1 MNWNLSQKK
10 ENGNV
15 INNINFTKNIANINK
30 LSHININAES
40 AHGSKRK
47 KKSRVSE
54 LAEKKE
60 KLDKE
65 KEELEKE
72 YLSLIAKLLVMTQVH
87 CEIKTDMYNE
97 FDKLGL
103 QTHVEEVEQSF
114 KEN

>member
-1 MNWNLSQKK
+1 MKWISSQTK

-15 INNINFTKNIANINK
+15 INIFNFTKNIANINK

-40 AHGSKRK
+40 VNGSKRK
-47 KKSRVSE
+47 KKSHVNE
-54 LAEKKE
+54 LMEKKE

-103 QTHVEEVEQSF
+103 QTHVEEVAQSF